1 MVPYQLRHSGASHD
15 RLHRLRSQDEVMK
28 RGRWTTT
35 QSVLRYEKHGRAQVA
50 ANSYRTEV
58 SYYSSLCEA
67 RLGQFV
73 LVTDRHAP
81 MLPIM

>member
-1 MVPYQLRHSGASHD
+1 M
-15 RLHRLRSQDEVMK
+15 
-28 RGRWTTT
+28 

-58 SYYSSLCEA
+58 SHYNSLCEA

-73 LVTDRHAP
+73 LGTDRHAP
-81 MLPIM
+81 MLPIMWKTSMLAIFSLAKEGGFSGAGCWL